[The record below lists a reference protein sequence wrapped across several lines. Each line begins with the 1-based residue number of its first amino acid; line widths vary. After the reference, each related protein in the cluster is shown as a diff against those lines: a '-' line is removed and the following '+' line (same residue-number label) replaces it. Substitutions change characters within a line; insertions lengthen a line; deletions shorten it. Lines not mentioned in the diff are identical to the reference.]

1 MNLSRLQATSVSQEM
16 FAMEAQW
23 VAQRAMLRH
32 LALQYPEWTRPQLA
46 AAVGAS
52 VSFVKKWLKRF
63 RETDPNDLHVLFSHS
78 RARHTP
84 PPPPDLRLVQ
94 RVIEIRMTPPENL
107 QRTPGP
113 RTILYYLKRDADLQA
128 QGLVAPR
135 STRTIWKILRKLGLI
150 LDPPERTHKPLEP
163 REPLQ
168 EVQTDFKDVTTVP
181 PDPQGK
187 QRHVIETLNF
197 VDAGTSTLLYAQP
210 HNDFHAETALDAVI
224 SFLRTNGLPCML
236 TFDRDTRWVGSAS
249 GRDFPSPFRRFLLC
263 LDIQPNV
270 CPAQRPE
277 KNAFVERYHRSYN
290 QECLQVHRPTTLQEV
305 REVTQ
310 RFMHHYNY
318 ERPHQGRSCKD
329 QPPRVAFPTLPK
341 LPPLPDQVDPD
352 RWLESIHGHA
362 FPRRIGSDGCVDVDL
377 EPYYIKQ
384 ALAGRH
390 VVLLVN
396 APEKRFEVYYQDTLI
411 KQMPIK
417 GLYGEVLPFD
427 RYVTLIKQEARSQ
440 QRRLQMSGRSFRQ
453 LRLWA

>member
-1 MNLSRLQATSVSQEM
+1 
-16 FAMEAQW
+16 MEAQW